1 MKNKIIDS
9 YKNEI
14 ERIFHTIIDITG
26 NYELKIVVNDKG
38 YIVLKDNEELD
49 NFLTIN
55 TLIALLGIFSLDDLE
70 NELLDEQLKV
80 FIKVISQ
87 ILNIRKECK
96 NEEKA

>member
-55 TLIALLGIFSLDDLE
+55 TLIALLGTLSLDDLE
-70 NELLDEQLKV
+70 NDLLDEQLEL
-80 FIKVISQ
+80 FIGIVNK

>member
-1 MKNKIIDS
+1 MKNKLNED

-14 ERIFHTIIDITG
+14 ERILYAIVGITG
-26 NYELKIVVNDKG
+26 NYELKIIVNDKG
-38 YIVLKDNEELD
+38 YKVLKDNEELD

-55 TLIALLGIFSLDDLE
+55 TLMALLGIFSLDELE
-70 NELLDEQLKV
+70 NELLTKQLELFNRV
-80 FIKVISQ
+80 VIQ